1 MEIIEKILKGIFV
14 GGLTL
19 SAYLIGKAYGI
30 CKTNKEY
37 QKIIE
42 LYKDDIIKKESEIEY
57 IREEVTEKLKNI
69 REEN

>member
-19 SAYLIGKAYGI
+19 SAYLMGKAYGI
-30 CKTNKEY
+30 YKTNKEY

-42 LYKDDIIKKESEIEY
+42 PYMKEINEILLTCVKT
-57 IREEVTEKLKNI
+57 EEK
-69 REEN
+69 